1 MILNKKNTALLM
13 TALDCQAGLFYWLQ
27 HETNLIGNNEYGTIK
42 GNFEAWKVEYESG
55 NLYITKPDD
64 STELLSGIDQFP
76 IPPSR

>member
-1 MILNKKNTALLM
+1 MVLNKKKTALLM

-27 HETNLIGNNEYGTIK
+27 HETTLISNNEYDTIK
-42 GNFEAWKVEYESG
+42 GNFEAWKVAYEQDD
-55 NLYITKPDD
+55 LYVTRPDD